1 MKLEDAK
8 DLYVQYLY
16 VEKGLTPITI
26 GNYLDDLKLFF
37 TFLKEKQIEDTKNLQ
52 SDYLLQF
59 VREQSIEGKMPTTIT
74 RRVSTLKNF
83 YIFLQGENL
92 FIGKIPEIPAPKKGI
107 HLPTCLSLE
116 EVDALL
122 EAPDTSTDAGMRD
135 KAMLELMY
143 ASGLRVS
150 ELLSLDRSG
159 INFDNGLVRI
169 IGKGHKERIVP
180 MGDFAS
186 EYVEKYMVEVRSRNP
201 DAKSKY
207 VFLNRNG
214 KPLTR
219 QYFFQQVKKYAKQV
233 GIQVS
238 ISPHTLRHCFATHL
252 LENGA
257 DLRAVQEMLGHAN
270 IATTQI
276 YTNISTRRIVSAY
289 DLYTKRK

>member
-16 VEKGLTPITI
+16 VEKGLTNITI
-26 GNYLDDLKLFF
+26 NNYLDDLKLFF
-37 TFLKEKQIEDTKNLQ
+37 AFLKKESISDTKDLH
-52 SDYLLQF
+52 SEHLFLF
-59 VREQSIEGKMPTTIT
+59 IREQSIEGKMPSTIT
-74 RRVSTLKNF
+74 RRLSTLKNF
-83 YIFLQGENL
+83 FLFLQSEQL
-92 FIGKIPEIPAPKKGI
+92 FLEKLPEIPTPKQAL

-122 EAPDTSTDAGMRD
+122 EAPDLSTDAGMRD

-150 ELLSLDRSG
+150 ELLSLERSM

-169 IGKGHKERIVP
+169 IGKGHKERMVP

-186 EYVEKYMVEVRSRNP
+186 EYVEKYMVEVRSRNKG
-201 DAKSKY
+201 AKGKY

-219 QYFFQQVKKYAKQV
+219 QYFFQQVKKYAAQV

-257 DLRAVQEMLGHAN
+257 DLRAVQEMLGHTN

>member
-74 RRVSTLKNF
+74 RRVSTLRNF

-201 DAKSKY
+201 GAKSSDVRCGEK
-207 VFLNRNG
+207 
-214 KPLTR
+214 
-219 QYFFQQVKKYAKQV
+219 
-233 GIQVS
+233 
-238 ISPHTLRHCFATHL
+238 
-252 LENGA
+252 
-257 DLRAVQEMLGHAN
+257 
-270 IATTQI
+270 
-276 YTNISTRRIVSAY
+276 
-289 DLYTKRK
+289 